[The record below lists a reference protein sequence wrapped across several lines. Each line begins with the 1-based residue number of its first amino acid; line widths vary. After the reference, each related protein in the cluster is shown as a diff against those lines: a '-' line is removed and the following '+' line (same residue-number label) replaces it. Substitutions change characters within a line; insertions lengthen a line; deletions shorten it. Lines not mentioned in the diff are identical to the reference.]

1 MNTYPMSKQKK
12 ISIFIVL
19 SFFIFTLFPTISLA
33 EESELNFNVKPHFP
47 ASQVENSTSYFDL
60 NLAADEKDTLGLTL
74 TNSSSEEVTIKIT
87 AHTAYTNVN
96 GVVEYGKTAAEKDPT
111 LTYAMEELIEV
122 PEPQT
127 LAAGENRTIDIPIQM
142 PKESFEGLLA
152 GGLRIEEV
160 REETDNEEGSQGLAI
175 NNKFSFVIGVLASNN
190 RSTVIP
196 ELELLDVFPDQ
207 LNYRN
212 VFSATI
218 QNTTATFVN
227 RLEVDA
233 VIRAEGKGEIL
244 YQSETEKMQMAPNSQ
259 FNYPIPL
266 NGDAF
271 RNGDY
276 VATITARSGE
286 HEWTWDQKFT
296 INQETASRL
305 NRADVTV
312 DTSMNWWMIAASG
325 LFILLLIV
333 LIYLL
338 IKRKKD
344 KNKNTSTAD

>member
-87 AHTAYTNVN
+87 SHTAYTNVN
-96 GVVEYGKTAAEKDPT
+96 GVVEYGKAAAEKDPT

-227 RLEVDA
+227 RLEVGA
-233 VIRAEGKGEIL
+233 VIRAEGKDEIL

>member
-60 NLAADEKDTLGLTL
+60 NLAPGEKDTLGLTL

-87 AHTAYTNVN
+87 SHTAYTNVN
-96 GVVEYGKTAAEKDPT
+96 GVVEYGKAAAEKDPT

-233 VIRAEGKGEIL
+233 VIRAEGKDEIL

>member
-1 MNTYPMSKQKK
+1 MNTYPISKQKK

-47 ASQVENSTSYFDL
+47 ASQVEDSTSYFDL

-175 NNKFSFVIGVLASNN
+175 NNKFSFVIGVLASNK
-190 RSTVIP
+190 RSTVVP

-233 VIRAEGKGEIL
+233 VIRAEGKDEIL

-271 RNGDY
+271 RNGNY

-286 HEWTWDQKFT
+286 HEWTWKQKFS
-296 INQETASRL
+296 INQETANRL

-312 DTSMNWWMIAASG
+312 DTSINWWMIAAGG
-325 LFILLLIV
+325 LLIMLLIV
-333 LIYLL
+333 FMYLF

-344 KNKNTSTAD
+344 KNTNTSTPD

>member
-60 NLAADEKDTLGLTL
+60 NLAPGEKDTLGLTL

-87 AHTAYTNVN
+87 SHTAYTNVN
-96 GVVEYGKTAAEKDPT
+96 GVVEYGKAAAEKDPT

-233 VIRAEGKGEIL
+233 VIRAEGKDEIL
-244 YQSETEKMQMAPNSQ
+244 YQSETEKMQLAPNSQ

>member
-60 NLAADEKDTLGLTL
+60 NLAPGEKDTLGLTL

-87 AHTAYTNVN
+87 SHTAYTNVN
-96 GVVEYGKTAAEKDPT
+96 GVVEYGKAAAEKDPT

-127 LAAGENRTIDIPIQM
+127 LAAGENRTIDIPVQM

-233 VIRAEGKGEIL
+233 VIRAEGKDEIL